1 MLATLD
7 DLKKALKALKRPELA
22 ESLAAED
29 VADLLEQASDLVVGY
44 LYPSTVPDPIPPAIT
59 RVTAEAAALS
69 LIRPSD
75 IPAEAQTLQAD
86 GFGVTFA
93 AGGTSLGAYL
103 TAALKL
109 RLKPYRSTMVSVPMG
124 SERY

>member
-7 DLKKALKALKRPELA
+7 DLKKALKALRRPELA

-29 VADLLEQASDLVVGY
+29 VADLLEQASDLVAGY
-44 LYPSTVPDPIPPAIT
+44 LDPSPVPDPIPSAIT

-69 LIRPSD
+69 LIRPTD

-93 AGGTSLGAYL
+93 VGGNSPGPYL

-109 RLKPYRSTMVSVPMG
+109 RLKPYRSGMVSVPMS